1 MHCHRN
7 PGERVGRDL
16 GKREAGEAF
25 TMLTTE
31 PGPDVAPYH
40 GRQVA
45 LLGPSAWGKWLDH
58 EVAAGD
64 LLGPAPA
71 GSVVVRADR
80 VGG

>member
-1 MHCHRN
+1 
-7 PGERVGRDL
+7 
-16 GKREAGEAF
+16 
-25 TMLTTE
+25 MLTTE

-45 LLGPSAWGKWLDH
+45 LLGAEAWAKWLDH

-71 GSVVVRADR
+71 VSVVVRADR
-80 VGG
+80 